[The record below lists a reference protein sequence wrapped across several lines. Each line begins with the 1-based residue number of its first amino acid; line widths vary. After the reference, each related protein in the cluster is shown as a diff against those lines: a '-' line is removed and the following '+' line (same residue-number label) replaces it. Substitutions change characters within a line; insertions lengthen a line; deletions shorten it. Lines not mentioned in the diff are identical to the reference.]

1 MKWRSSEQGP
11 IWCAPGVEGLRKLF
25 CVIIVNR
32 AGKCLAAYQ
41 KFLSEEHHQARET
54 TAVTASCHSLE
65 ICYCIV
71 QGGIKREMKSIE
83 VEFKEI
89 KHMTKLHTH
98 AE

>member
-1 MKWRSSEQGP
+1 MK
-11 IWCAPGVEGLRKLF
+11 GLRKLF

-32 AGKCLAAYQ
+32 AEKCHAAYQ
-41 KFLSEEHHQARET
+41 KSLSEEHQQARET

-89 KHMTKLHTH
+89 KHKTKLHTH